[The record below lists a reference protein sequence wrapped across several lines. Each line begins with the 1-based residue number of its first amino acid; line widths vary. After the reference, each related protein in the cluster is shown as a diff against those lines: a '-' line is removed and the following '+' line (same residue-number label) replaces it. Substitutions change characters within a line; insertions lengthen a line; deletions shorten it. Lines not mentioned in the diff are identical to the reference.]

1 MEVENPIELETF
13 PTPKLLGLY
22 GALLD
27 ELRRRGVVRS
37 SNNPLSDYAEGL
49 FCKAFG
55 WAQEGNSAA
64 GYDAVD
70 AANGTRYQIKGR
82 RLTAHNASRQLSAI
96 RNLDDHPFHFLAG
109 LLVDARFQ
117 IVRAAI
123 IPFDVV
129 KAQAARVEHTNSWK
143 FMLRNSVWELDG
155 VCDVTDELRE
165 AAAAPDDRFERGTLS
180 AQ

>member
-1 MEVENPIELETF
+1 MGIGDPIELETF

-27 ELRRRGVVRS
+27 ELRKRGVVRS

-49 FCKAFG
+49 FCKTFG

-70 AANGTRYQIKGR
+70 AASGTRYQVKGR

-123 IPFDVV
+123 IPYE
-129 KAQAARVEHTNSWK
+129 ARTNQLASK
-143 FMLRNSVWELDG
+143 Y
-155 VCDVTDELRE
+155 
-165 AAAAPDDRFERGTLS
+165 A
-180 AQ
+180 

>member
-1 MEVENPIELETF
+1 MGIGDPIELETF

-27 ELRRRGVVRS
+27 ELRKRGVVRS

-49 FCKAFG
+49 FCKTFG

-70 AANGTRYQIKGR
+70 AASGTRYQIKGR

-123 IPFDVV
+123 IPYEVV
-129 KAQAARVEHTNSWK
+129 KAKAARVEHTNSWK
-143 FMLRNSVWELDG
+143 FLLRDSVWTLPG
-155 VCDVTDELRE
+155 VRDVTDKLRKATE
-165 AAAAPDDRFERGTLS
+165 
-180 AQ
+180 Q